1 MHTEACTGHDF
12 HFGFSTAIVKG
23 RQSQYQGKKLKCHC
37 SSKPANKP
45 SECLFSNSK
54 HKRTSP
60 KCSTELRTC
69 LPASGSRSAGCLLH
83 VYLWALGLLSGWC
96 SCLPGSRGK
105 SPPGKKNL
113 RELREAIN
121 QRSASE
127 KAACPVMWFWN
138 TSSLTARQTLPVA
151 GLNGVSTN
159 QKPKSFQPPSGIQ
172 TSAQQAHTKRGLSL
186 YSTHNAQGPSW
197 QKRPNCDPNNKC
209 THSTKQILDSMI
221 IQSHLASKTRW
232 NNQYSWPQWSYSK
245 TVILRDF
252 CSTMPVYM
260 NCMWLTHDYC
270 APVSGPLLCHYI
282 S

>member
-1 MHTEACTGHDF
+1 MLLPSWVQGQITTRQKEPQRATGSHQSEKRVWEGSLPCHVVLKHQLPDSMSNAPSGRTERCQH
-12 HFGFSTAIVKG
+12 
-23 RQSQYQGKKLKCHC
+23 
-37 SSKPANKP
+37 KPEAQV
-45 SECLFSNSK
+45 
-54 HKRTSP
+54 
-60 KCSTELRTC
+60 
-69 LPASGSRSAGCLLH
+69 LPATQWHS
-83 VYLWALGLLSGWC
+83 
-96 SCLPGSRGK
+96 
-105 SPPGKKNL
+105 
-113 RELREAIN
+113 
-121 QRSASE
+121 
-127 KAACPVMWFWN
+127 
-138 TSSLTARQTLPVA
+138 
-151 GLNGVSTN
+151 
-159 QKPKSFQPPSGIQ
+159 Q

-186 YSTHNAQGPSW
+186 YSTHNAQGHSW

-232 NNQYSWPQWSYSK
+232 NNQYSWPQWSHSK